1 MKRLIIVASLAILA
15 VGCQKTF
22 VQNEVQ
28 TPIGFSTEVGKQTRA
43 IVDNYSDYQPFGVFA
58 YGYDNGVANDDP
70 VMGNVEIAKGN
81 SGWKATDGITY
92 YWPNDPDNY
101 LNFYA
106 YSPVLSEK
114 SNANLAL
121 AAHQVLVADNF
132 AHSEGTGL
140 SFTGYDHA
148 ENMYVDFMVA
158 DPVDQAKYTDQNG
171 DGNNDNDPATSTV
184 PATFHHEFTQIN
196 FVVKIKDDASYPN
209 VDFNFQ
215 SISFNNVITKA
226 NYTNANL
233 VPNGTYAAGTWTNPT
248 KTTFDIFPVKKYAA
262 NALNGAPGIDAD
274 ETPIVLHTDD
284 REDNP
289 QTAEVEA
296 SSPAKVSFSTT
307 PITMIPQTLIST
319 VADNPETNGEDESVA
334 GQSFT
339 INYTISGKGVA
350 TETISKTFDFLAAAN
365 SPQWIANKKITYTL
379 TIGLNEITF
388 TPSVAAWSDTY
399 DDDDD
404 DDTPEVSTNTDVNI
418 S

>member
-43 IVDNYSDYQPFGVFA
+43 IVNTYDDAQPFGVFA
-58 YGYDNGVANDDP
+58 YGYDNGQPNREP
-70 VMGNVEIAKGN
+70 VMNNVEVAKNG
-81 SGWKATDGITY
+81 GWKATDGITY

-106 YSPVLSEK
+106 YSPVLSTK
-114 SNANLAL
+114 SHANPAL
-121 AAHQVLVADNF
+121 AAHQVMKATQFNHD
-132 AHSEGTGL
+132 ETDGL
-140 SFTGYDHA
+140 TIVGYNHA

-158 DPVDQAKYTDQNG
+158 DPVKQAKYTDQDG
-171 DGNNDNDPATSTV
+171 DGENDTNPANSTV

-196 FVVKIKDDASYPN
+196 FVVKIEDGAEYPN

-226 NYTNANL
+226 DYTNANL
-233 VPNGTYAAGTWTNPT
+233 VPTKTYAPGTWTTPT
-248 KTTFDIFPVKKYAA
+248 KTTFNIFPVKKYAA
-262 NALNGAPGIDAD
+262 NALNGAPGINAD
-274 ETPIVLHTDD
+274 ETEVVLHTDN
-284 REDNP
+284 R
-289 QTAEVEA
+289 AE
-296 SSPAKVSFSTT
+296 SPKKLTFSTT
-307 PITMIPQTLIST
+307 PVTMIPQTLVAT
-319 VADNPETNGEDESVA
+319 VADDPSTNGNNEAVA

-350 TETISKTFDFLAAAN
+350 TETISKTFDFVNAAN
-365 SPQWIANKKITYTL
+365 NAVQWVANKKITYVL
-379 TIGLNEITF
+379 TISLNDITF
-388 TPSVAAWSDTY
+388 TPSVADWETDHDKDGN
-399 DDDDD
+399 DDDDV
-404 DDTPEVSTNTDVNI
+404 EVPI